1 MSMPSGDSPQKAQ
14 AYYDYLNS
22 HHIIDG
28 RVETWHVDWLSIAWL
43 WGFLAALVLTLLF
56 WVRQYRT
63 TRQRTGLYPIDRFG
77 GWTSEAAGPA
87 TLFFL
92 LLTAGL
98 TAFAVV
104 LVVGHIIWGQTF

>member
-63 TRQRTGLYPIDRFG
+63 TRQKTGLYPIDRFG